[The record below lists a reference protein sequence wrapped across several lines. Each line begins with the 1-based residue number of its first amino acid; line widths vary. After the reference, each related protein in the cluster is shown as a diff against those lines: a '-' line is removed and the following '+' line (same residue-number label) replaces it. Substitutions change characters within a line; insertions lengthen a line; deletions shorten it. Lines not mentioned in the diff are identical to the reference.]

1 MGQFILRSQ
10 GNPNSI
16 GKVDQRKEIER
27 TSIGLNFSSR
37 KKSKMSLLT
46 RELAYSLLSH
56 KTSVCVCVPG
66 EITTKNCS
74 LWNPDNVAFPPSQ
87 SRHAYTRM
95 SLMTRYVVHISYIF
109 LGNSKSVLVYYQDC
123 AKWDD
128 KLPIENWKWWN
139 WWPSI
144 VSGSLSLLLFRFR
157 FQADRKRWEQ
167 IASLG
172 NSSICRR
179 RSCRRKLGGFH
190 SSPDF
195 IFFPT
200 QEIIRVVE
208 SHSRK
213 VLF

>member
-1 MGQFILRSQ
+1 MVEKRFSIDFCRQNKSIHQHQDSSVLLPAFILLSKLLCLLLDTPFCRDCDLIKDKSQCWKTAQKSRILIKIRMVVKKKMGQFILRSQ

-56 KTSVCVCVPG
+56 KTSVCVPG

-123 AKWDD
+123 AK
-128 KLPIENWKWWN
+128 
-139 WWPSI
+139 
-144 VSGSLSLLLFRFR
+144 
-157 FQADRKRWEQ
+157 
-167 IASLG
+167 
-172 NSSICRR
+172 
-179 RSCRRKLGGFH
+179 
-190 SSPDF
+190 
-195 IFFPT
+195 
-200 QEIIRVVE
+200 
-208 SHSRK
+208 
-213 VLF
+213 